1 MKYRFVRLTRS
12 TLQERSPN
20 TPPSMGGLT
29 LAGRR
34 APGQWV
40 GGCRPLEDNPS
51 EDGEDFSSE
60 GSYSSF
66 YELLVPAP
74 EPAWIDTG
82 LLTPDGEV
90 IMRPGREPIGFLRFD

>member
-1 MKYRFVRLTRS
+1 MKYRFVRPTV
-12 TLQERSPN
+12 
-20 TPPSMGGLT
+20 

-40 GGCRPLEDNPS
+40 GGCHPLEDNPQ
-51 EDGEDFSSE
+51 EDGGDFSPL
-60 GSYSSF
+60 

-82 LLTPDGEV
+82 LVTPEGEA